1 MASESLSSPLKV
13 VIVGAGIAGLSAAIA
28 LGKQGHDVVI
38 LEKSRFAKETGA
50 AIHLPPN
57 CTVLLKWMDINP
69 ADFGGTLLR
78 EIHRYRGEG
87 DLKFI
92 KDFADARKTWQS
104 EWYLVHRVDL
114 HNYLKEVALKTAVLH
129 TGCNVVD
136 VNIEE
141 PRVVL
146 DDGREFRAD
155 LLLGADGVHSMLRDH
170 IAPDSAPPYPTGKA
184 CFRWLVPV
192 QSLMQS
198 GNTKE
203 LVQKP
208 GVFMEWAADDRR
220 LVAYP
225 CSNNTV
231 YNLCGFGPTAEAG
244 VQDGVEG
251 KGWQITGNKD
261 SLAQIF
267 IKFSTGVRELIDLAD
282 ANLKVWQLYDMES
295 LPTWVKDQAA
305 LIGDAAHPFQPYM
318 GQGGAMAIEDAVS
331 IATLIPR
338 GTTVEDIP
346 GRLRLYEMARKS
358 RVEKVL
364 EYTRMNGRDENDVT
378 GPRVSPAGVIE
389 FMLGQLP
396 V

>member
-57 CTVLLKWMDINP
+57 CTALLKWMDINP
-69 ADFGGTLLR
+69 EDFGGTLLR
-78 EIHRYRGEG
+78 E
-87 DLKFI
+87 
-92 KDFADARKTWQS
+92 

-141 PRVVL
+141 PFVVL
-146 DDGREFRAD
+146 DDGREFTAD
-155 LLLGADGVHSMLRDH
+155 LLLGADGSMLRDH
-170 IAPDSAPPYPTGKA
+170 IAPDSAPPYPTGKS

-198 GNTKE
+198 ENTKE

-225 CSNNTV
+225 CSNDTV
-231 YNLCGFGPTAEAG
+231 YNLCGIGPTAEAG

-251 KGWQITGNKD
+251 KGWQITGSKD

-295 LPTWVKDQAA
+295 LPTWVKGQAA

-346 GRLRLYEMARKS
+346 ERLRLYEIARKS

-378 GPRVSPAGVIE
+378 GPRVSPADVIE
-389 FMLGQLP
+389 FMRMCFAHNEIQNSGDLLAQYQVGQLP